1 MTKSKFPDGKIPTM
15 VTKGRRRR
23 RRASDIGKTIPTGMI
38 DDVLLD
44 ERFAR
49 AQAAHEATMLLRV
62 PMQSNLC

>member
-1 MTKSKFPDGKIPTM
+1 MTKSKFPDVKIPTM

-38 DDVLLD
+38 DDVLLN

-49 AQAAHEATMLLRV
+49 AQAAEDATRHLRV
-62 PMQSNLC
+62 PMQLKLG